1 MTTPSDT
8 LQQYERIA
16 DITGRMLRKA
26 RNNHWQDVVEL
37 SQDYFQAVEHLKQ
50 INTLSYA
57 ERTARRDLLTR
68 ILQDDAEIRQLAT
81 PELQRLG
88 ICLAIP
94 NASKMWC
101 GPIAP
106 LAIAH
111 EPRTVVSR

>member
-1 MTTPSDT
+1 MTISSDT

-26 RNNHWQDVVEL
+26 RKNHWQDVVEL

-88 ICLAIP
+88 HLLGDTKRQQNVVRAYC
-94 NASKMWC
+94 
-101 GPIAP
+101 AP
-106 LAIAH
+106 SFSA
-111 EPRTVVSR
+111 